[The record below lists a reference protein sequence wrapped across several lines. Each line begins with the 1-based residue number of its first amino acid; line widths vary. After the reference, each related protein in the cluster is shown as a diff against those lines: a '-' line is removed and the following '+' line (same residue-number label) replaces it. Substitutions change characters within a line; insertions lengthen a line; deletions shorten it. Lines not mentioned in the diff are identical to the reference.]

1 MLKII
6 IFLFYSNIRMD
17 DEEKIIKNKLGN
29 TEKIINNKIENPE
42 KKSYYGSFI
51 QKLLFSITFFSLC
64 LYLIMENLKSSNIP
78 LVIMQTKIIFYL
90 LIGILFYFISDI
102 LRTQEDFSKKI
113 VGIILFC
120 IFISYISNYFL
131 GKYYKGPFYYKIL
144 ITLGIIIGVLIISL
158 ILVHFI
164 INKPNYDYADIN
176 DVFDASFKKNLYYF
190 IFYFILL
197 IIYTFI
203 LYFFSYPSSKNQIL
217 QPALLGLFLM
227 LFVFSFIIYICK
239 NIGLINGY
247 QYLDTFIVLLSIF
260 IICGYIYFYLLLQ
273 SISTVCSDD
282 KKKDESVKNMNE
294 AETVINIMLIALFAV
309 LWIGD
314 SKIWNQFEYLIFIIA
329 TIISFA
335 GLFYYS
341 TKYPSTGV
349 ISLWLF
355 IEWIILCF
363 KNGNN
368 AKNSLEGVFRKKI
381 YRKHYE

>member
-1 MLKII
+1 
-6 IFLFYSNIRMD
+6 MD
-17 DEEKIIKNKLGN
+17 NN
-29 TEKIINNKIENPE
+29 TQKIINTKTENPE

-64 LYLIMENLKSSNIP
+64 LYLIIQNLNSTNIP
-78 LVIMQTKIIFYL
+78 LVIMQTKIIYYL

-113 VGIILFC
+113 VGIILFSL
-120 IFISYISNYFL
+120 FISYISNYFL
-131 GKYYKGPFYYKIL
+131 EKYYNGPFYYKIL
-144 ITLGIIIGVLIISL
+144 ITLGIIVGVLIISL
-158 ILVHFI
+158 ILIHFM
-164 INKPNYDYADIN
+164 INKTGYNYADIN
-176 DVFDASFKKNLYYF
+176 DVFEESFKKNLYYF

-197 IIYTFI
+197 IFYTII

-239 NIGLINGY
+239 KIGLINGY

-282 KKKDESVKNMNE
+282 KKKEESVKNMNE
-294 AETVINIMLIALFAV
+294 AETVINIMLMALFGV

-314 SKIWNQFEYLIFIIA
+314 SKIWNQFEYLIFIII
-329 TIISFA
+329 TVITFS

-355 IEWIILCF
+355 VEWIILCF

-368 AKNSLEGVFRKKI
+368 AKNSFEGVFRKKI

>member
-1 MLKII
+1 MEIYSKYKPSSILDFCAGWGGRLIGACALNVPEYIGIDINGGLEQYYNKISD
-6 IFLFYSNIRMD
+6 FFA
-17 DEEKIIKNKLGN
+17 DEERKKRLKVKTQFKMFYESAI
-29 TEKIINNKIENPE
+29 TFDYSKIEYDMVLTSPP
-42 KKSYYGSFI
+42 Y
-51 QKLLFSITFFSLC
+51 
-64 LYLIMENLKSSNIP
+64 
-78 LVIMQTKIIFYL
+78 
-90 LIGILFYFISDI
+90 
-102 LRTQEDFSKKI
+102 
-113 VGIILFC
+113 
-120 IFISYISNYFL
+120 YFL
-131 GKYYKGPFYYKIL
+131 EKYFKGHFYYKIL
-144 ITLGIIIGVLIISL
+144 ITLGITIAILIISL
-158 ILVHFI
+158 ILVHFM
-164 INKPNYDYADIN
+164 INKQNYDYGDIN

-197 IIYTFI
+197 IIYTVI
-203 LYFFSYPSSKNQIL
+203 LYIYAYKSSKNQIL

-260 IICGYIYFYLLLQ
+260 IICGYIYFYLLLK
-273 SISTVCSDD
+273 SISSVCSDD
-282 KKKDESVKNMNE
+282 KKKEESANNMNE
-294 AETVINIMLIALFAV
+294 AETAINIMLIALFGV

-314 SKIWNQFEYLIFIIA
+314 SKIWNQFEYLIFIII
-329 TIISFA
+329 TVISFA

-355 IEWIILCF
+355 IEWIMLCF

>member
-1 MLKII
+1 M
-6 IFLFYSNIRMD
+6 IFL
-17 DEEKIIKNKLGN
+17 
-29 TEKIINNKIENPE
+29 
-42 KKSYYGSFI
+42 
-51 QKLLFSITFFSLC
+51 
-64 LYLIMENLKSSNIP
+64 
-78 LVIMQTKIIFYL
+78 
-90 LIGILFYFISDI
+90 
-102 LRTQEDFSKKI
+102 
-113 VGIILFC
+113 
-120 IFISYISNYFL
+120 
-131 GKYYKGPFYYKIL
+131 
-144 ITLGIIIGVLIISL
+144 
-158 ILVHFI
+158 
-164 INKPNYDYADIN
+164 
-176 DVFDASFKKNLYYF
+176 
-190 IFYFILL
+190 
-197 IIYTFI
+197 
-203 LYFFSYPSSKNQIL
+203 
-217 QPALLGLFLM
+217 
-227 LFVFSFIIYICK
+227 FSFIIYICK

-282 KKKDESVKNMNE
+282 KKKEESVKNMNE
-294 AETVINIMLIALFAV
+294 AETVINIMIMALFGV

>member
-1 MLKII
+1 MDNIQKII
-6 IFLFYSNIRMD
+6 ST
-17 DEEKIIKNKLGN
+17 N
-29 TEKIINNKIENPE
+29 TE

-64 LYLIMENLKSSNIP
+64 FFLIIQDLNSSNIP

-102 LRTQEDFSKKI
+102 LRTQEDFTKKI
-113 VGIILFC
+113 TGIILFSL
-120 IFISYISNYFL
+120 FISYISNYFIE
-131 GKYYKGPFYYKIL
+131 KYYKGPYHYKIL
-144 ITLGIIIGVLIISL
+144 IVLGITLCVLLISL
-158 ILVHFI
+158 ALVHFTI
-164 INKPNYDYADIN
+164 KKENYDYLDIN
-176 DVFDASFKKNLYYF
+176 NVFDASFKKNLYYF
-190 IFYFILL
+190 IFYFLLL
-197 IIYTFI
+197 IIYSFI
-203 LYFFSYPSSKNQIL
+203 LYLYSYSSSTNKIL

-260 IICGYIYFYLLLQ
+260 IICGYIYFYIFLN
-273 SISTVCSDD
+273 SFSAICSDD
-282 KKKDESVKNMNE
+282 KKKDESVSQMNE
-294 AETVINIMLIALFAV
+294 AETVINVMLLALFSL

-314 SKIWNQFEYLIFIIA
+314 SKIWSQTDYLLFIIITA
-329 TIISFA
+329 VAFS

-349 ISLWLF
+349 VSLWLF
-355 IEWIILCF
+355 IEWILTCF

-368 AKNSLEGVFRKKI
+368 AKNSLHGVFTKKI
-381 YRKHYE
+381 DRKYYQ

>member
-1 MLKII
+1 
-6 IFLFYSNIRMD
+6 MD
-17 DEEKIIKNKLGN
+17 GEENA
-29 TEKIINNKIENPE
+29 KIINKFEEPL
-42 KKSYYGSFI
+42 KKSYYGSFV

-64 LYLIMENLKSSNIP
+64 LYLIVQNLNSSNIP

-113 VGIILFC
+113 VGIILFT

-131 GKYYKGPFYYKIL
+131 EKYFKGEFYYKIL
-144 ITLGIIIGVLIISL
+144 ITLGITICVLAISL
-158 ILVHFI
+158 LLVHI
-164 INKPNYDYADIN
+164 SINKPKYDYSDIN
-176 DVFDASFKKNLYYF
+176 DVFDASFKKNFYYF

-197 IIYTFI
+197 IFYSLI
-203 LYFFSYPSSKNQIL
+203 LFFYRYPSSKNQIL

-260 IICGYIYFYLLLQ
+260 IICGYIYFYIFLN
-273 SISTVCSDD
+273 SFSAICSNE
-282 KKKDESVKNMNE
+282 KKKEESVKNMNE
-294 AETVINIMLIALFAV
+294 AETVINIMIVALFGV

-314 SKIWNQFEYLIFIIA
+314 SKIWNQFEYLIFIII
-329 TIISFA
+329 TVITLA

-349 ISLWLF
+349 ISLWLC
-355 IEWIILCF
+355 IEWIMLCF
-363 KNGNN
+363 KNGDN
-368 AKNSLEGVFRKKI
+368 AKNSFEGVFRKKI

>member
-1 MLKII
+1 MLYKLL
-6 IFLFYSNIRMD
+6 FFYSILILEMD
-17 DEEKIIKNKLGN
+17 EQ
-29 TEKIINNKIENPE
+29 KIINNTKVGNTE

-51 QKLLFSITFFSLC
+51 QKLLFSITFFSTC
-64 LYLIMENLKSSNIP
+64 LYLIMENLRSTNIP
-78 LVIMQTKIIFYL
+78 LVIMKTKIIFYL

-131 GKYYKGPFYYKIL
+131 EKYFKGHFYYKIL
-144 ITLGIIIGVLIISL
+144 IVLGITIAVLIISL

-164 INKPNYDYADIN
+164 INKQNYDYGDIN

-190 IFYFILL
+190 IFYFVLL

-227 LFVFSFIIYICK
+227 IFLFSFIIYICK

-260 IICGYIYFYLLLQ
+260 IICGYIYFYLLLK

-282 KKKDESVKNMNE
+282 KKKEESVKNMNE
-294 AETVINIMLIALFAV
+294 AETVINIMLVALFGV

-355 IEWIILCF
+355 VEWVILCF

>member
-1 MLKII
+1 
-6 IFLFYSNIRMD
+6 MD
-17 DEEKIIKNKLGN
+17 DTENLVNNKLGN
-29 TEKIINNKIENPE
+29 TEQ
-42 KKSYYGSFI
+42 KSYYGSFI
-51 QKLLFSITFFSLC
+51 KKLLFSITFFSLC
-64 LYLIMENLKSSNIP
+64 LYLIMENLRSTNIP

-131 GKYYKGPFYYKIL
+131 EKYFNGPFYYKIL
-144 ITLGIIIGVLIISL
+144 ITLGIIIAVLLISL
-158 ILVHFI
+158 FLVHFM
-164 INKPNYDYADIN
+164 INKTGYNYADIN

-190 IFYFILL
+190 IFYFVLL
-197 IIYTFI
+197 IIYTII
-203 LYFFSYPSSKNQIL
+203 LYLYSYSSSKNQIL

-260 IICGYIYFYLLLQ
+260 IICGYIYFYILLK
-273 SISTVCSDD
+273 SISSVCSDD
-282 KKKDESVKNMNE
+282 KKKEESVNNMNE
-294 AETVINIMLIALFAV
+294 AETAINIMLVALFGV

-314 SKIWNQFEYLIFIIA
+314 SKIWDQFEYLIFIII
-329 TIISFA
+329 TVITFA

-355 IEWIILCF
+355 VEWIMLCF

>member
-1 MLKII
+1 MDDDKKKII
-6 IFLFYSNIRMD
+6 
-17 DEEKIIKNKLGN
+17 N
-29 TEKIINNKIENPE
+29 TEKIINNKTE

-51 QKLLFSITFFSLC
+51 QKLLFSVTFFSLC
-64 LYLIMENLKSSNIP
+64 LYLIRQNLKSSNIP

-113 VGIILFC
+113 VGIILFSL
-120 IFISYISNYFL
+120 FISYISNYFL
-131 GKYYKGPFYYKIL
+131 EKYYKGTFYYKIA
-144 ITLGIIIGVLIISL
+144 IALGITIGVLIISL
-158 ILVHFI
+158 ILIHLI
-164 INKPNYDYADIN
+164 INKEGYNYEDIN
-176 DVFDASFKKNLYYF
+176 DVFDASFKKNVYYF

-197 IIYTFI
+197 IVYSII
-203 LYFFSYPSSKNQIL
+203 LYIYSYSSSKNQIL

-260 IICGYIYFYLLLQ
+260 IICGYIYFYLLLK
-273 SISTVCSDD
+273 SISTICTDE
-282 KKKDESVKNMNE
+282 KKKIESVNNMNE
-294 AETVINIMLIALFAV
+294 AETVINIMLLSILGVLF
-309 LWIGD
+309 IKD

-329 TIISFA
+329 TVITFS

-349 ISLWLF
+349 ISFWLF
-355 IEWIILCF
+355 IEWILLCF

-368 AKNSLEGVFRKKI
+368 AKNSFEGVFRKKI

>member
-1 MLKII
+1 
-6 IFLFYSNIRMD
+6 MD
-17 DEEKIIKNKLGN
+17 SN
-29 TEKIINNKIENPE
+29 TEKIINNDKIG
-42 KKSYYGSFI
+42 KKSYYRSFI

-78 LVIMQTKIIFYL
+78 LVIMQTKIIYYL

-120 IFISYISNYFL
+120 LFISYISNNFL
-131 GKYYKGPFYYKIL
+131 EKYYNGPFYYKIL
-144 ITLGIIIGVLIISL
+144 IGLGITIGVLIISL
-158 ILVHFI
+158 ILVHI
-164 INKPNYDYADIN
+164 MINKIGYDYLDIN

-203 LYFFSYPSSKNQIL
+203 LFFFKYPSSRNQML
-217 QPALLGLFLM
+217 QPALLGLLLM
-227 LFVFSFIIYICK
+227 LFIFSFIIYICK

-260 IICGYIYFYLLLQ
+260 IICGYIYFYLLLK
-273 SISTVCSDD
+273 SISTICSDD
-282 KKKDESVKNMNE
+282 KKKEESVKNMNE
-294 AETVINIMLIALFAV
+294 AEKVINIMLLALLGV

-314 SKIWNQFEYLIFIIA
+314 SKIWNQIEYLIFIII
-329 TIISFA
+329 TVITFS

-355 IEWIILCF
+355 IEWVMLCF

-368 AKNSLEGVFRKKI
+368 AKNSFEGVFRKKI

>member
-1 MLKII
+1 MLYKLL
-6 IFLFYSNIRMD
+6 FFYSILILEMD
-17 DEEKIIKNKLGN
+17 DEEKIINN
-29 TEKIINNKIENPE
+29 TKVENTE
-42 KKSYYGSFI
+42 KKSYYKNFI
-51 QKLLFSITFFSLC
+51 QKLLFSITFFSTC
-64 LYLIMENLKSSNIP
+64 LYLILKNLNSSNIP

-102 LRTQEDFSKKI
+102 IRTQEDFSKKI

-131 GKYYKGPFYYKIL
+131 EKYFKGPFLYKNL
-144 ITLGIIIGVLIISL
+144 IAIGIIIVTLLISL
-158 ILVHFI
+158 ILVHYM
-164 INKPNYDYADIN
+164 INKPNYDYIN
-176 DVFDASFKKNLYYF
+176 ISNVFQESFNKNLFYF

-197 IIYTFI
+197 IIYSFI
-203 LYFFSYPSSKNQIL
+203 LFLYSYLSAKNQIL

-227 LFVFSFIIYICK
+227 IFVFSFIIYISK

-247 QYLDTFIVLLSIF
+247 QYLDTFIVLMSIF

-273 SISTVCSDD
+273 SISTVCSND
-282 KKKDESVKNMNE
+282 KKKEESIKNMNE
-294 AETVINIMLIALFAV
+294 AETAINIMIVALFGV
-309 LWIGD
+309 FWIGD
-314 SKIWNQFEYLIFIIA
+314 SKIWNQFEYLIFIII
-329 TIISFA
+329 TVITFA

-355 IEWIILCF
+355 IEWVMLCF

-368 AKNSLEGVFRKKI
+368 AKNSFEGVFRKKI

>member
-1 MLKII
+1 
-6 IFLFYSNIRMD
+6 MD
-17 DEEKIIKNKLGN
+17 DA
-29 TEKIINNKIENPE
+29 E

-51 QKLLFSITFFSLC
+51 KKLLFSITFFSLC

-113 VGIILFC
+113 VGIILFS

-131 GKYYKGPFYYKIL
+131 EKYFKGHFYYKIL
-144 ITLGIIIGVLIISL
+144 ITLGITIAILIISL
-158 ILVHFI
+158 ILVHFM
-164 INKPNYDYADIN
+164 INKTGYNYSDIN

-197 IIYTFI
+197 IFYTII
-203 LYFFSYPSSKNQIL
+203 LYIFGYKSSKNQIL

-247 QYLDTFIVLLSIF
+247 KYLDTFIVLVSIF
-260 IICGYIYFYLLLQ
+260 IICGYIYFYLLLK

-282 KKKDESVKNMNE
+282 KKKEESVNNMNE
-294 AETVINIMLIALFAV
+294 AETAINIMLIALFGV

-314 SKIWNQFEYLIFIIA
+314 SKIWNQFEYLIFIII
-329 TIISFA
+329 TVISFA

-341 TKYPSTGV
+341 TKYPSTGIV
-349 ISLWLF
+349 SLWLF
-355 IEWIILCF
+355 IEWIMLCF

>member
-1 MLKII
+1 
-6 IFLFYSNIRMD
+6 MD
-17 DEEKIIKNKLGN
+17 EKN
-29 TEKIINNKIENPE
+29 NNKIENSE
-42 KKSYYGSFI
+42 KKSYYMNFI

-64 LYLIMENLKSSNIP
+64 LYLIMQNLRKSNIP

-113 VGIILFC
+113 VGIILFSL
-120 IFISYISNYFL
+120 FISYISNYFL
-131 GKYYKGPFYYKIL
+131 EKYYNGPFYYKIL
-144 ITLGIIIGVLIISL
+144 ITLGITIGVLIISL
-158 ILVHFI
+158 ILIHFM
-164 INKPNYDYADIN
+164 INKTGYNYADIN
-176 DVFDASFKKNLYYF
+176 DVFEESFKKNLYYF

-197 IIYTFI
+197 IIYSFI
-203 LYFFSYPSSKNQIL
+203 LYLYSYSSSTNQIL

-227 LFVFSFIIYICK
+227 LFLFSFIIYICK

-260 IICGYIYFYLLLQ
+260 IICGYIYFYLLLK

-282 KKKDESVKNMNE
+282 KKKEESVKNMSE
-294 AETVINIMLIALFAV
+294 AETVINIMLIALFGV

-314 SKIWNQFEYLIFIIA
+314 SKIWNQFEYLIFII
-329 TIISFA
+329 ISVITFS

-355 IEWIILCF
+355 VEWVMVCF

-368 AKNSLEGVFRKKI
+368 AKNSLEGIFRKKI
-381 YRKHYE
+381 YRKNFE

>member
-1 MLKII
+1 MDN
-6 IFLFYSNIRMD
+6 STNNIG
-17 DEEKIIKNKLGN
+17 NKGNIENTGN
-29 TEKIINNKIENPE
+29 T
-42 KKSYYGSFI
+42 KKSYYVSFI
-51 QKLLFSITFFSLC
+51 KKLLFSITFFSTC
-64 LYLIMENLKSSNIP
+64 LYLIMHNFKSSNIP
-78 LVIMQTKIIFYL
+78 LVITQTKIIFYL
-90 LIGILFYFISDI
+90 LLGILFYFISDI

-131 GKYYKGPFYYKIL
+131 EKYFKSEYYYKFL
-144 ITLGIIIGVLIISL
+144 IVLGIIIGTLLFSL
-158 ILVHFI
+158 ILVYLI
-164 INKPNYDYADIN
+164 INKPDYDYFDIN
-176 DVFDASFKKNLYYF
+176 NVFDECFKKNLYYF

-197 IIYTFI
+197 IIYSII
-203 LYFFSYPSSKNQIL
+203 LFVFSYPSSKNQIL
-217 QPALLGLFLM
+217 QPALLGLLLM

-260 IICGYIYFYLLLQ
+260 IICGYLYFYLLLS
-273 SISTVCSDD
+273 SISTICTDNNKKEESIKNSD
-282 KKKDESVKNMNE
+282 E
-294 AETVINIMLIALFAV
+294 AERVVNIMLISLLGV

-314 SKIWNQFEYLIFIIA
+314 SKIWNQFEYIVFIII
-329 TIISFA
+329 TVVTCA

-341 TKYPSTGV
+341 TKYPSTGI

-355 IEWIILCF
+355 IEWIMLLF

-368 AKNSLEGVFRKKI
+368 AKNSFEGVFRKKI